1 MYEEP
6 KYPSDLK
13 TNSKTLRRNTDPF
26 TSHESAEKVDT
37 NRMEGIV
44 YAVIDSFG
52 ETGCISDQV
61 QYALPEYR
69 YSTITAR
76 YKPLKDKGLVIV
88 DGTAFKGESGRN
100 QLKMWSARHYH
111 HETVTDEDR
120 IQALAEIRAGV

>member
-1 MYEEP
+1 MYDEP

-13 TNSKTLRRNTDPF
+13 TNSKTLRRNNDPF
-26 TSHESAEKVDT
+26 TSHESANKINTTNMEK
-37 NRMEGIV
+37 IV
-44 YAVIDSFG
+44 LGVIDSFG

-76 YKPLKDKGLVIV
+76 YKALKDKELVIA
-88 DGTAFKGESGRN
+88 DGRAVKGESGRN
-100 QLKMWSARHYH
+100 QLLMWSARHYH
-111 HETVTDEDR
+111 HQSVTDEDI

>member
-13 TNSKTLRRNTDPF
+13 TNPKTLRRNTDPF
-26 TSHESAEKVDT
+26 TSHESAEKIDT
-37 NRMEGIV
+37 NRMESIV
-44 YAVIDSFG
+44 YGVIDSFG

-76 YKPLKDKGLVIV
+76 YKALKDKQLVIV
-88 DGTAFKGESGRN
+88 DGRAVKGESGRK
-100 QLKMWSARHYH
+100 QLLMWSARHYH
-111 HETVTDEDR
+111 HQSVTDEDI
-120 IQALAEIRAGV
+120 IQHQAEERAGV